1 VSFQACVSTSFAFEV
16 TRMICPSEPNMESH
30 LLPNLIHFARL
41 LRRMGLT
48 VSAGEIADLA
58 QGLAHVDLTRRDDV
72 FHAMRCILTH
82 DLAEQAIFDLAFAAF
97 WAGQR
102 AWLVETEAHR
112 RARAIRS
119 TVEENPPGKEVV
131 KNERIED
138 DASEPP
144 EEEQSEPETDIQA
157 TYSAIEILREKDF
170 AGYTEDELRAAQRFI
185 DSLVWRLSQH
195 STRRLERAAKRAG
208 RLDLPA
214 TIRRSVGFGGE
225 ILVPAWRRCKLK
237 PRPLTVICDVS
248 GSMDRYSRL
257 FLHFVYALARG
268 RMKQPVEAFVFGTR
282 LTRITPALRHRDV
295 ERVLD
300 DVSGLV
306 QDWAGGTR
314 IGESLKSFNYQW
326 ARRTLGRGA
335 VAIIIS
341 DGWDRGDIALL
352 EREIARLHRSVH
364 RLIWLNPLL
373 GAAGYQPLVA
383 GIQAVLPHVDDFL
396 PLHNL
401 ASLEDLALQLGR
413 QVT

>member
-1 VSFQACVSTSFAFEV
+1 MLC
-16 TRMICPSEPNMESH
+16 CSEASAGSH

-58 QGLAHVDLTRRDDV
+58 QGLAQVDLARRDDV
-72 FHAMRCILTH
+72 FHTMRCILTH
-82 DLAEQAIFDLAFAAF
+82 NLEEQTIFDLAFAAF

-102 AWLVETEAHR
+102 AWMMETEAGR
-112 RARAIRS
+112 RARAPRS
-119 TVEENPPGKEVV
+119 AAEEDLRGKEVV
-131 KNERIED
+131 KGEQIDD
-138 DASEPP
+138 DAGEPP
-144 EEEQSEPETDIQA
+144 EEEQTAAETNVQS
-157 TYSAIEILREKDF
+157 TYSAIEILRAKDF
-170 AGYTEDELRAAQRFI
+170 AGYTEEELRAAQRFI
-185 DSLVWRLSQH
+185 DSLAWRLSQH
-195 STRRLERAAKRAG
+195 TTRRLERAAKRADY
-208 RLDLPA
+208 LDLPA

-225 ILVPAWRRCKLK
+225 ILTPAWRRRKLK
-237 PRPLTVICDVS
+237 PRPLAVICDVS

-257 FLHFVYALARG
+257 FLHFIYALARSQT
-268 RMKQPVEAFVFGTR
+268 RQPVKAFVFGTR

-295 ERVLD
+295 DQVLD
-300 DVSGLV
+300 DVSARV

-314 IGESLKSFNYQW
+314 IGESLKTFNFQW

-352 EREIARLHRSVH
+352 AREIARLHRSVH

-373 GAAGYQPLVA
+373 GAAGYQPLAA

-401 ASLEDLALQLGR
+401 ASLEDLVLQLGK
-413 QVT
+413 QVR